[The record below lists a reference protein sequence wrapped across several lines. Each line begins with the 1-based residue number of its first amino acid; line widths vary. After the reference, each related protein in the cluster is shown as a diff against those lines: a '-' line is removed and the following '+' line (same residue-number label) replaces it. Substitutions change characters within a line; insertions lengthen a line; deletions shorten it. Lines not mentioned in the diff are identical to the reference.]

1 MPFPITWFGLEEDRF
16 PERVYSKPI
25 DRCVICCKPFQK
37 NRRIESPVKISFP
50 PERKSGNRI
59 RSLLLLQ
66 ADLWNLAHSFS
77 S

>member
-1 MPFPITWFGLEEDRF
+1 
-16 PERVYSKPI
+16 
-25 DRCVICCKPFQK
+25 
-37 NRRIESPVKISFP
+37 VKISFP